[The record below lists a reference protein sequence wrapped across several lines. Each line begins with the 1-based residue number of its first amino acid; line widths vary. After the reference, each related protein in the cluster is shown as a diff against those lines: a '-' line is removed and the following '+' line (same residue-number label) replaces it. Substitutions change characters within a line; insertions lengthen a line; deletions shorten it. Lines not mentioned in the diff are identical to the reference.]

1 MTELSSSHQAVT
13 IRSNALQDK
22 TYQYQTGIHRRTR
35 ASILNATLELIS
47 EKGLTRTNMIEIAD
61 RAQVS
66 RASLYNHFRDK
77 NEVFVALIDQ
87 EITRICALALSAE
100 SRHTSLF
107 VISRELSTHQ
117 ALRSALEHDPD
128 RTTEMLVARDHEI
141 WVKIYRNLSEI
152 FGTDAVGV
160 GLIIRWLIGH
170 VTAPLS
176 EEHSRAQAERI
187 IRALS

>member
-1 MTELSSSHQAVT
+1 MTELS
-13 IRSNALQDK
+13 
-22 TYQYQTGIHRRTR
+22 YQYQTGIHRKTR
-35 ASILNATLELIS
+35 GAILQATLNLIS
-47 EKGLTRTNMIEIAD
+47 DKGLTRTNMIEIAD

-77 NEVFVALIDQ
+77 NEIFTALIDQ
-87 EITRICALALSAE
+87 EVTRISALAMSAE
-100 SRHTSLF
+100 SRIDSLF
-107 VISRELSTHQ
+107 IISRELSTHE

-141 WVKIYRNLSEI
+141 WVKVYRNLAEI

>member
-1 MTELSSSHQAVT
+1 MTERSSSPHA
-13 IRSNALQDK
+13 RSENDS
-22 TYQYQTGIHRRTR
+22 TYQYQSGIHRRTR
-35 ASILNATLELIS
+35 GSILGATLELIS

-87 EITRICALALSAE
+87 EITRISALALAAD
-100 SRHTSLF
+100 SRHSSLF
-107 VISRELSTHQ
+107 LISRELSNHQ
-117 ALRSALEHDPD
+117 ALRSALEYDPD